1 MSSYNVNIFASF
13 PKDSLYDPQMGVAGY
28 KNASFYLNTT
38 PANQTC
44 AISAHNIGDITQ
56 LVISSNGIT
65 DGNFDIYPIKY
76 AGEHINFVVSLKDYL
91 DFDVRDYSLLDYN
104 NFTFNLS
111 TTDGEYVSGVEFH
124 SNFGTL
130 SSLTQGGF
138 FKGYLYS
145 RIVINDVIIKA
156 VYTDTNLNLTAYS
169 TVFHIN
175 SSCGEYE
182 IRKINENFDQIKAFK
197 TLGTQPV
204 LIDKPQFFDNF
215 LGQIVG
221 NADSDPNTLGIEIYE
236 KVANYVANINDP
248 DYCNVDSLK
257 ALLDEVNSTYQ
268 NFNYNYPASFKRL
281 VDILSVKHKNLF
293 GQTNQY
299 QGNFDPKGF
308 TNSTQYGLNRGSMYD
323 FATTQFQPGAEP
335 YFILTYEKFSKK
347 YNLVST
353 SIPEKNLYS
362 LSAVDSS
369 YGWDLVLP
377 PGVNGL
383 DVTKYY
389 EFYEYVPGVEGSQ
402 LQKFIDFDN
411 KNNTLLRTNSSY
423 EAYTERGGIMDNV
436 LLHNLLTNLQV
447 ISCLPN
453 EVNSNKSQ
461 VIFTPTPTPTITPTQ
476 TPTPTVTPT
485 QTITPS
491 VTPTNTVTPSITPT
505 ITLTPSITPSQTPTP
520 SITPSI
526 TPTITLT
533 PSITPTITFTPST
546 TPQPTP
552 TPTGTPAS
560 TPTPTPTPTPL
571 AVGAGILYVTYD

>member
-28 KNASFYLNTT
+28 INASFYLNSV

-44 AISAHNIGDITQ
+44 AISGHNIADITQ

-65 DGNFDIYPIKY
+65 NGGFDIYPIKY
-76 AGEHINFVVSLKDYL
+76 AGERINFVVSLKDYL
-91 DFDVRDYSLLDYN
+91 GYDVRDYSLLDFN

-111 TTDGEYVSGVEFH
+111 TTDGEYVSGVNFH
-124 SNFGTL
+124 SDFGTL

-145 RIVINDVIIKA
+145 RIVIEDVIIKA
-156 VYTDTNLNLTAYS
+156 VYTDVNLNLTAYS

-182 IRKINENFDQIKAFK
+182 IRKVNENFDQANAFK

-204 LIDKPQFFDNF
+204 LTDKPQFFDNF

-248 DYCNVDSLK
+248 DYCNIDSLK

-293 GQTNQY
+293 GQANQF

-308 TNSTQYGLNRGSMYD
+308 TNSTQYGLNRGTMYD
-323 FATTQFQPGAEP
+323 FATAQFQPGTQP
-335 YFILTYEKFSKK
+335 YFILTYEKFSRK

-353 SIPEKNLYS
+353 AIPEKNLYN
-362 LSAVDSS
+362 LYDVDNS
-369 YGWDLVLP
+369 YGWNLVLP
-377 PGVNGL
+377 PGVSGM

-389 EFYEYVPGVEGSQ
+389 EFYEYIPGAEGSQ

-411 KNNTLLRTNSSY
+411 KNNTLLKTNSSY
-423 EAYTERGGIMDNV
+423 ESYTERGGIMDNV

-453 EVNSNKSQ
+453 EANSNKSQ

-505 ITLTPSITPSQTPTP
+505 ITLTPSMTPSQTPTP
-520 SITPSI
+520 SITPTI

-533 PSITPTITFTPST
+533 PSITPTITFTPSS
-546 TPQPTP
+546 TPLPTP

-571 AVGAGILYVTYD
+571 AAGAGILYVTYN